1 MVTRKCKIEI
11 WKSNLTSSHK
21 MNKTDIQR
29 IENSHVKAAYAVT
42 VASGKIMSSNLL
54 QEKRKE
60 FTTPLVDALALLG
73 KAAAD
78 LNQFRR
84 SDLK

>member
-1 MVTRKCKIEI
+1 M
-11 WKSNLTSSHK
+11 
-21 MNKTDIQR
+21 
-29 IENSHVKAAYAVT
+29 T

-60 FTTPLVDALALLG
+60 FTTPLVDVLALLG

-84 SDLK
+84 NDLK